1 MGGAFWTLLGIIR
14 FAGSL
19 NEKNSPVLQSAIWQ
33 IASGVSVI
41 FAAILFRTLNFDF
54 EFVIK
59 LLSFA
64 SKMVVFAGSMW
75 ILYGVIILAD
85 SLRNT
90 NAPALESSIWQ
101 IIGGIFVCIAAF
113 MLNNIISIIK

>member
-1 MGGAFWTLLGIIR
+1 MGVIR

-19 NEKNSPVLQSAIWQ
+19 NEKNSPGLQSAIWQ

-41 FAAILFRTLNFDF
+41 LAAILFRTLNFDL
-54 EFVIK
+54 EFLIK
-59 LLSFA
+59 FLSFA
-64 SKMVVFAGSMW
+64 SKMVIFAGSMW

-101 IIGGIFVCIAAF
+101 IIGGIFVCITAF
-113 MLNNIISIIK
+113 MLNNIISIVK